1 MFIFP
6 GNCYIFEAGEAVQV
20 QTIQKHQ
27 FAKLEI
33 FTNFATLTNNFAT
46 LKKFF
51 ARVTEF
57 SQPSQI
63 FSQGLRNYATLIICT
78 SSQPPFSF
86 AYLIS
91 KALQTYASLKA
102 NSIFGI
108 LAFRS
113 QDLQI
118 CTPVFLSSTSFTHRH
133 PNSINRPPP
142 PPFSLHMHPLLLL
155 ILSYRNP
162 SPSALEP
169 WSKPEEGTT
178 LPLSP
183 VGGPHPVPRQHNL
196 REPLPT
202 LPSLLS

>member
-46 LKKFF
+46 LKNFF

-63 FSQGLRNYATLIICT
+63 FSQGLQNYATLIICT

-142 PPFSLHMHPLLLL
+142 PLSLYTCTHFFSSSYPIETPPHLLWSHGRNQRKAQHFLSAPSEAL
-155 ILSYRNP
+155 IP
-162 SPSALEP
+162 SPDNTTSA
-169 WSKPEEGTT
+169 
-178 LPLSP
+178 SP
-183 VGGPHPVPRQHNL
+183 YRPYQAC
-196 REPLPT
+196 
-202 LPSLLS
+202 